1 MELQTYL
8 RIIRVGWVWLL
19 LGTILGIGTAAGWV
33 ALQKPVYTADASG
46 FVAVTG
52 QGEDTGSALIADNL
66 AKSKVKSYIDLGTWR
81 SVAEDVITQLGL
93 DARPETLVDQV
104 RVTNPVDTVNLLVV
118 ANASTPEGARD
129 LAQAWIQAMS
139 SEIAKLESRDGGQP
153 LVELVAGDS
162 AQLPRSPS
170 SPNLRI
176 ALAVGA
182 LLGLAAGVAG
192 AVVRYVLDRRI
203 RSAEVVERETG
214 HPVVGTIPLEKSFT
228 DTGRL
233 VPFDGGMTGGV
244 RAKFFRVAESL
255 RELRTNLQ
263 FIDVDN
269 PPRVI
274 VISSPLPGDGKSTT
288 SANLA
293 IVLAA
298 SGQRV
303 VLIDGDLRRP
313 MVANIFGLIDGAGL
327 TDVLAGRAAFDDV
340 AQPVGLDGNLLV
352 LGAGMLPPNPSEV
365 LGSERMRD
373 LMRTLSKD
381 ATIIIDA
388 PPLLPVTDAA
398 VLGHHADG
406 VMVVASVGKTT
417 IETLKKAMLN
427 LEKANARCLGVVINR
442 VPVRGRGRGYDDYQ
456 YTGDYYAAPPSA
468 TPESVT
474 VAAPTVSAS
483 KRSDRSPAPS
493 GGGGLRRSTATD
505 EALAGNGAIDVGSSR
520 RSRRAER

>member
-8 RIIRVGWVWLL
+8 RIIRVGWVWLI
-19 LGTILGIGTAAGWV
+19 LGTLLGIGAAAGWV

-93 DARPETLVDQV
+93 DTRPETLVDQV
-104 RVTNPVDTVNLLVV
+104 RVSNPVDTVNLLVV

-139 SEIAKLESRDGGQP
+139 SEISQLESRDGGQA
-153 LVELVAGDS
+153 LVQLVAGDS

-170 SPNLRI
+170 SPNWRI
-176 ALAVGA
+176 ALAVGG
-182 LLGLAAGVAG
+182 LIGLAAGVSG

-233 VPFDGGMTGGV
+233 VPFDGGMSGGA

-327 TDVLAGRAAFDDV
+327 TDVLAGRALFDEV
-340 AQPVGLDGNLLV
+340 AQPVGVDGNLLV

-373 LMRTLSKD
+373 LMRTLSAD

-417 IETLKKAMLN
+417 IETLNKAMLN

-468 TPESVT
+468 TPEPVT
-474 VAAPTVSAS
+474 VAGPSSAS
-483 KRSDRSPAPS
+483 VKEARGSSRKTE
-493 GGGGLRRSTATD
+493 GGGVRRSTAIAVPTTG
-505 EALAGNGAIDVGSSR
+505 EGPSPSR
-520 RSRRAER
+520 RSRRTAR

>member
-1 MELQTYL
+1 M
-8 RIIRVGWVWLL
+8 
-19 LGTILGIGTAAGWV
+19 
-33 ALQKPVYTADASG
+33 SG
-46 FVAVTG
+46 
-52 QGEDTGSALIADNL
+52 
-66 AKSKVKSYIDLGTWR
+66 
-81 SVAEDVITQLGL
+81 
-93 DARPETLVDQV
+93 
-104 RVTNPVDTVNLLVV
+104 
-118 ANASTPEGARD
+118 GA
-129 LAQAWIQAMS
+129 
-139 SEIAKLESRDGGQP
+139 
-153 LVELVAGDS
+153 
-162 AQLPRSPS
+162 
-170 SPNLRI
+170 
-176 ALAVGA
+176 
-182 LLGLAAGVAG
+182 
-192 AVVRYVLDRRI
+192 
-203 RSAEVVERETG
+203 
-214 HPVVGTIPLEKSFT
+214 
-228 DTGRL
+228 
-233 VPFDGGMTGGV
+233 

-327 TDVLAGRAAFDDV
+327 TDVLAGRALFDEV
-340 AQPVGLDGNLLV
+340 AQPVGVDGNLLV

-373 LMRTLSKD
+373 LMRTLSAD

-456 YTGDYYAAPPSA
+456 YTG
-468 TPESVT
+468 TT
-474 VAAPTVSAS
+474 T
-483 KRSDRSPAPS
+483 RHRHRR
-493 GGGGLRRSTATD
+493 LRR
-505 EALAGNGAIDVGSSR
+505 R
-520 RSRRAER
+520 